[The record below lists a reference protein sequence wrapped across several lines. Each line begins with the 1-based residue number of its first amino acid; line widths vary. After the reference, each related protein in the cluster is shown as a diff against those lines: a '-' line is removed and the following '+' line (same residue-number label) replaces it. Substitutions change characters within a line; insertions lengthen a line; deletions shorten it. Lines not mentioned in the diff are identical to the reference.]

1 MWSPRARLQFTGEM
15 IEKINYETTPQIFRM
30 CASSS
35 LQGKELLKE
44 KSLKSLEA

>member
-1 MWSPRARLQFTGEM
+1 MWPARARLQFTEEM
-15 IEKINYETTPQIFRM
+15 TEKINYEKTPRIFGM